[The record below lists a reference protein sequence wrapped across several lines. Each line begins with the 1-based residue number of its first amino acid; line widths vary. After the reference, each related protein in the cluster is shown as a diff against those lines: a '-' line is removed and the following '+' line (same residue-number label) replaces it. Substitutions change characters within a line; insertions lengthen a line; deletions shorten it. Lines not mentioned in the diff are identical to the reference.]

1 MTDIV
6 TDVAMK
12 EVNVVDDVVT
22 DIDDADDVLTD
33 VAMKE
38 VDSKIP

>member
-1 MTDIV
+1 
-6 TDVAMK
+6 MK
-12 EVNVVDDVVT
+12 EVDVVDDVVT

-38 VDSKIP
+38 VDSKIPQDSDFVL

>member
-1 MTDIV
+1 
-6 TDVAMK
+6 MK
-12 EVNVVDDVVT
+12 EVDVVDDVVT

-38 VDSKIP
+38 VDTKIP